1 MSDYSGNRPT
11 NNNRQETDWFS
22 AQAHLTLVDSLKN
35 KSPMGFKWLAPPE
48 HSWIILPVW
57 LAAVAGFIV
66 MLSLLRFAL
75 FYLNFASV
83 ADSSSNSIFDAFFMG
98 FRFDLRMAIYGVL
111 PVIFLPLIRHTAYA
125 HFCRYWLLVFANVY
139 LFLGLVELEF
149 YREFQQRLNSLVFQY
164 LREDPSTVIAM
175 LWHGLPI
182 LQYLGFFGVASYVLF
197 RLINALFALADQQ
210 ASQVS
215 RAWLFRVA
223 VVFVLLFSSTI
234 AARGTVRTGPPLRW
248 GDAFVTDNMFLNN
261 LALNGSYTLA
271 KALMN
276 QRSESEAHWLS
287 GDSLQAATQ
296 TRTLLQQANAQSTSS
311 IERPIGRITGSR
323 SQIRA
328 VPRNVILVLMES
340 FSAQYV
346 GAMGSDR
353 GVTPAFD
360 ALIKDGLLFERFF
373 SNGTHTHQGMFAALS
388 CFPNLPGHE
397 YLMQQPEGRHQFSG
411 IGKLLPD
418 HQKLFVYNGD
428 FSWDNQQGFFAN
440 QGFQKFIGRNDYVDP
455 IHEDDV
461 WGVSDEDMFNRA
473 LTEIKQLDPDVPF
486 VAVLQTLSNHLPYS
500 LPEPLPIDPVLNA
513 DGDMDE
519 RLTAM
524 KYADWALGKFIDEL
538 KQQDAY
544 QESLIVLVGDHGFG
558 SETQLTEVNLLRF
571 HVPLL
576 MLGPYMDDVKGHTV
590 NTVGSQVDIVPTIMS
605 TLGVESNHQCWG
617 RSLVDLDPADSGFA
631 IIKPSGN
638 EPTVAMI
645 QGGNIVTY
653 STELGSHLYQ
663 YQLGAGASAEPL
675 VNENLKSQMTQSIK
689 DYVQTGLISLEQDRT
704 SN

>member
-1 MSDYSGNRPT
+1 
-11 NNNRQETDWFS
+11 
-22 AQAHLTLVDSLKN
+22 
-35 KSPMGFKWLAPPE
+35 MGVKWLAPPG
-48 HSWIILPVW
+48 HSWAVLPFW
-57 LAAVAGFIV
+57 LAAVIGFIV

-83 ADSSSNSIFDAFFMG
+83 GGSSSNSILDAFFMG

-111 PVIFLPLIRHTAYA
+111 PIIFLPLIRYA
-125 HFCRYWLLVFANVY
+125 AFVRFCRYWLLIFANVY
-139 LFLGLVELEF
+139 LLLGLVELEF

-164 LREDPSTVIAM
+164 LREDPGTVIAM
-175 LWHGLPI
+175 LWYGLPV
-182 LQYLGFFGVASYVLF
+182 LRYGAFFCVASYVLL
-197 RLINALFALADQQ
+197 RLINALFALSDQQ
-210 ASQVS
+210 ASKVS
-215 RAWLFRVA
+215 LAWLFRVTL
-223 VVFVLLFSSTI
+223 VFVLLLSSTI

-276 QRSESEAHWLS
+276 QRSESDAHWLS
-287 GDSLQAATQ
+287 GDSLQAAKQ
-296 TRTLLQQANAQSTSS
+296 TRTLLHQANTQSTKS
-311 IERPIGRITGSR
+311 IERPIGRITGSH

-328 VPRNVILVLMES
+328 VPKNVILVLMES

-360 ALIKDGLLFERFF
+360 ALIKEGLLFERFF
-373 SNGTHTHQGMFAALS
+373 SNGTHTHQGMFATLS

-418 HQKLFVYNGD
+418 HQRLFVYNGD

-440 QGFQKFIGRNDYVDP
+440 QGFQKFVGRNDYIDP

-461 WGVSDEDMFNRA
+461 WGVSDEDMFDRA
-473 LTEIKQLDPDVPF
+473 LTEINQLDPNQPF

-513 DGDMDE
+513 DGGMDE

-524 KYADWALGKFIDEL
+524 KYADWALGKFVDEL
-538 KQQDAY
+538 KQQDVY
-544 QESLIVLVGDHGFG
+544 QDSLIVLVGDHGFG
-558 SETQLTEVNLLRF
+558 SDTQLTEVNLLRF

-576 MLGPYMDDVKGHTV
+576 LLSTYLDDVKGHTV
-590 NTVGSQVDIVPTIMS
+590 NRVGSQVDIVPTIMS
-605 TLGVESNHQCWG
+605 TMGLESNHQCWG
-617 RSLVDLDPADSGFA
+617 RSLVDLDPLDTGFA
-631 IIKPSGN
+631 IVKPSGN
-638 EPTVAMI
+638 EPTMAMI
-645 QGGNIVTY
+645 QGDNVVTY
-653 STELGSHLYQ
+653 SSEVGSRLYQ
-663 YQLGAGASAEPL
+663 YQLGADASAKPL
-675 VNENLKSQMTQSIK
+675 VNEDLESKMTQSIK